1 MHKVA
6 QLMIERRIKQILIGE
21 GGKIIKRVQN
31 FANVK
36 ISSFSQD
43 LEQVVF
49 SGEDCFVDAAISEFL
64 GLYLTIISVSHGTFT
79 QTVTFI

>member
-31 FANVK
+31 LANVK

-49 SGEDCFVDAAISEFL
+49 SGEGCFVDAAISEFL
-64 GLYLTIISVSHGTFT
+64 GLYLIRVSHGTFT